1 MDDSF
6 GPRLFGHFDFTLLF
20 EHTIFH
26 IVPSSIFLFTLPY
39 YLHKIIKC
47 RPVVRP
53 SWLLWAKL
61 AVAVALAGLQLAT
74 VVFWYRSPLN
84 SKVAQAAS
92 ILSFLSF
99 IGVIV
104 MTYVS
109 HIHFLQPD
117 LFLASYINITL
128 LFDLSLLLS
137 TSESD
142 ESAAIS
148 LISTD
153 VPGTE
158 ELISLLYDSL
168 AMILEVGFGVAV
180 LSIFVGVASVFTIV
194 TAIIVAVLSKRMA
207 KQMGITR
214 KLWNEHIEERVA
226 ATSNILTQIKDI
238 KMTGLAPSM
247 ETYLNDLRVKEV
259 GVSLRTRRIIC
270 ITFGISAFADT
281 VTPAIVVAAA
291 LFWTRAAQTMSS
303 ARFYTILAVV
313 TMIAQPLASF
323 FASLP
328 EWSAGFACLSRIQAY
343 LTQDEL
349 KDPRRI
355 GRASSTSSSI
365 ATDAL
370 GSGATSVALPVQYAI
385 ELSGVNVSMDLTGS
399 ILRDASIVIKSGEI
413 TMIHGSVGCGK
424 STLLKVMLG
433 EMELRNGLAL
443 LRSPSIAFAG
453 QRPWLLNTTIRLNII
468 GHKAYNHA
476 LYQKTIFICALGVDF
491 ESLPDGDQ
499 TIVGSGGCILSG
511 GQMQRISIARAIYVE
526 ADVTILDDPFS
537 SLDRETSALVRIRL
551 ISDGNATPNGRTLVM
566 TTSMKQHLVDADT
579 VFRVTDK
586 GHVVALTKQQV
597 NEELEDLA
605 RNHRSQKVSPTEYD
619 ATAEKPSEP
628 PIVQPTSSDDA
639 DDIYNA
645 QRDTVNTY
653 SSLSLYAYF
662 FRPAGVLF
670 VTLWVVA
677 VTLAAVSERLPN
689 IFVRIWL
696 DTDAG
701 NNLYFIGYALLC
713 VAHPL
718 LNCLSAMFFYYY
730 VNAKTAN
737 KLHENLVKA
746 TFRSTFEFITTEDAG
761 SILNRFSSDTSMA
774 TQRVPAL
781 IMPTVFRAVSVI
793 IDIGIIGSGAAYA
806 APAIPFFLG
815 LIGSIQQYYLRTSR
829 QLRVLELDTSKR
841 LIRHFTE
848 TAAGIDHIR
857 AFRWQEEVTKE
868 FFSILDLTQKPFYF
882 LYCIQQWLECALDF
896 SSATAA
902 ILVVS
907 LALKFSNTASANSM
921 GLALLSLI
929 GFSSTISEWVQ
940 ASVAMET
947 AFGAV
952 TRIRSYCD
960 RTPSEK
966 YKDGKTPVTSQWP
979 SRGQLELNCVSAF
992 YRDDTMPQFNNA
1004 TAIIR
1009 PGETLGIVGRTGS
1022 GKTTVLLSILNLVQ
1036 YKGTIS
1042 IDDREIRT
1050 VPPDLLRARITTITQ
1065 GGIHLRGSVKF
1076 NLDPFDPAQRPPTCI
1091 VTNEMCQSALDR
1103 VGLWDI
1109 ISRRGDLSS
1118 RMKGVSLSH
1127 GQRQLFQL
1135 ARAILHHEITGS
1147 KIILMDEVTSSL
1159 DEDTE
1164 ARMAAVIENKET
1176 LCRNV
1181 LIYGH
1186 CRYED
1191 QGCTFSHDQN
1201 KSNNQNQNQQDL
1213 SKKSLNVESPSFTPA
1228 NLGPAA
1234 AVKKSFT
1241 SQAANAPSFTP
1252 RGIAGNATPVEGDA
1266 AVFNPAAIREFTP
1279 SFDQNASAVT
1289 NGAVDPFNMVTVGQG
1304 LPAAAAAAAAAAF
1317 NPYAENH
1324 AGIAGAAQQFFQGGQ
1339 FPPQPL
1345 QYHLYAPVGPH
1356 REDLMQYH
1364 RVTHDFFMPEKLR
1377 EEMQRKSEASLQ
1389 VINSQL
1395 PQLDNFHSL
1404 VALDTTQRKNS
1415 NIFGYPTWVY
1425 KGTSS
1430 KTGNIYCLRRIEGFR
1445 LTNEHAIRSVNEW
1458 KRIDNANV
1466 ITIHDAF
1473 TTRAFGD
1480 SSLIFVQ
1487 DYHPLAKSLAEH
1499 HLTTNPVHGQR
1510 FQPKSPISEA
1520 VLWGYISQIA
1530 NALKAIHSSNLA
1542 ARCIDVSKILL
1553 TGKNRVRL
1561 NACSILDVVQFE
1573 NRRPLLELQQEDF
1586 VQFGR
1591 TMLCLATG
1599 TLPVHLNNITT
1610 SVEQMSR
1617 TYSAELRDTIIWLL
1631 TPVQTPAQKTID
1643 EFIRGVAGH
1652 IVATLDQS
1660 QHQADELNTELY
1672 RELENGRIARL
1683 LMKLGTVNERQEFD
1697 GDRAWSENGERYML
1711 KLFRDHVFHQ
1721 VDGSNNPVLDMG
1733 HMLRN
1738 LNKLDAGTDEK
1749 ICLTSRDEQTSFI
1762 VSYKELKKQLGSAF
1776 NDLQKASKQGRGI

>member
-26 IVPSSIFLFTLPY
+26 IVPSSILLFTLPY

-109 HIHFLQPD
+109 HIHLLQPD

-142 ESAAIS
+142 ESAAIT

-194 TAIIVAVLSKRMA
+194 TAIIVAILSKRMA

-226 ATSNILTQIKDI
+226 ATSNILAQTKDI

-259 GVSLRTRRIIC
+259 EVSLRTRRIIC

-328 EWSAGFACLSRIQAY
+328 EWSAGFACLSRVQAY

-399 ILRDASIVIKSGEI
+399 ILRDASIVIKSE
-413 TMIHGSVGCGK
+413 
-424 STLLKVMLG
+424 
-433 EMELRNGLAL
+433 
-443 LRSPSIAFAG
+443 
-453 QRPWLLNTTIRLNII
+453 
-468 GHKAYNHA
+468 
-476 LYQKTIFICALGVDF
+476 
-491 ESLPDGDQ
+491 
-499 TIVGSGGCILSG
+499 
-511 GQMQRISIARAIYVE
+511 
-526 ADVTILDDPFS
+526 
-537 SLDRETSALVRIRL
+537 
-551 ISDGNATPNGRTLVM
+551 
-566 TTSMKQHLVDADT
+566 QHLVDADT
-579 VFRVTDK
+579 VFRVTDE
-586 GHVVALTKQQV
+586 GHVIALTKQQV
-597 NEELEDLA
+597 NEELEDLT
-605 RNHRSQKVSPTEYD
+605 RNHRYRTVSPTEYD

-628 PIVQPTSSDDA
+628 PIVQPTSSGNA
-639 DDIYNA
+639 DDIFNA

-701 NNLYFIGYALLC
+701 NNLYFIG
-713 VAHPL
+713 
-718 LNCLSAMFFYYY
+718 FFYYY

-857 AFRWQEEVTKE
+857 AFRWQEEATKE

-882 LYCIQQWLECALDF
+882 LYCIQQWLECTLDF
-896 SSATAA
+896 SSAAAA

-1118 RMKGVSLSH
+1118 RMKDVSLSH

-1164 ARMAAVIENKET
+1164 ARMAAVI
-1176 LCRNV
+1176 
-1181 LIYGH
+1181 G
-1186 CRYED
+1186 
-1191 QGCTFSHDQN
+1191 
-1201 KSNNQNQNQQDL
+1201 
-1213 SKKSLNVESPSFTPA
+1213 
-1228 NLGPAA
+1228 
-1234 AVKKSFT
+1234 
-1241 SQAANAPSFTP
+1241 
-1252 RGIAGNATPVEGDA
+1252 
-1266 AVFNPAAIREFTP
+1266 
-1279 SFDQNASAVT
+1279 
-1289 NGAVDPFNMVTVGQG
+1289 
-1304 LPAAAAAAAAAAF
+1304 
-1317 NPYAENH
+1317 
-1324 AGIAGAAQQFFQGGQ
+1324 
-1339 FPPQPL
+1339 
-1345 QYHLYAPVGPH
+1345 
-1356 REDLMQYH
+1356 
-1364 RVTHDFFMPEKLR
+1364 
-1377 EEMQRKSEASLQ
+1377 
-1389 VINSQL
+1389 
-1395 PQLDNFHSL
+1395 
-1404 VALDTTQRKNS
+1404 
-1415 NIFGYPTWVY
+1415 
-1425 KGTSS
+1425 
-1430 KTGNIYCLRRIEGFR
+1430 
-1445 LTNEHAIRSVNEW
+1445 
-1458 KRIDNANV
+1458 
-1466 ITIHDAF
+1466 
-1473 TTRAFGD
+1473 RAFGGC
-1480 SSLIFVQ
+1480 
-1487 DYHPLAKSLAEH
+1487 AK
-1499 HLTTNPVHGQR
+1499 V
-1510 FQPKSPISEA
+1510 I
-1520 VLWGYISQIA
+1520 
-1530 NALKAIHSSNLA
+1530 
-1542 ARCIDVSKILL
+1542 VSH
-1553 TGKNRVRL
+1553 R
-1561 NACSILDVVQFE
+1561 
-1573 NRRPLLELQQEDF
+1573 
-1586 VQFGR
+1586 
-1591 TMLCLATG
+1591 
-1599 TLPVHLNNITT
+1599 
-1610 SVEQMSR
+1610 
-1617 TYSAELRDTIIWLL
+1617 Y
-1631 TPVQTPAQKTID
+1631 
-1643 EFIRGVAGH
+1643 
-1652 IVATLDQS
+1652 ATLDKSDAIMVMDQV
-1660 QHQADELNTELY
+1660 
-1672 RELENGRIARL
+1672 G
-1683 LMKLGTVNERQEFD
+1683 
-1697 GDRAWSENGERYML
+1697 
-1711 KLFRDHVFHQ
+1711 HV
-1721 VDGSNNPVLDMG
+1721 
-1733 HMLRN
+1733 
-1738 LNKLDAGTDEK
+1738 
-1749 ICLTSRDEQTSFI
+1749 
-1762 VSYKELKKQLGSAF
+1762 
-1776 NDLQKASKQGRGI
+1776 